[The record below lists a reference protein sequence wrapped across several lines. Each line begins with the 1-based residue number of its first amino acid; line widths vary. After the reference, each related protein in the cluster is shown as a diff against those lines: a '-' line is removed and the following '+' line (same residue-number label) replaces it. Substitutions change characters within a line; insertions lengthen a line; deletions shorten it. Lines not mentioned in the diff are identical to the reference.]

1 MGKGKYAARKLQ
13 DGRQKARWSDRRY
26 NSRVLNLSIKADP
39 LTGAPQARGIV
50 LQKIGVEAK
59 QPNSAIRKCV
69 RIQLIKNG
77 KQVTAFCPGDGA
89 INFIDEHDEVTV
101 ERIGGRLGG
110 AMNLNN
116 SMFAGSTDSVKNLNL
131 PPATSPVRILF
142 MTFCHLASPRCMS
155 VGSLPAIKRH
165 IGL

>member
-26 NSRVLNLSIKADP
+26 NSRALNLSIKADP

-110 AMNLNN
+110 AKGDLSGVRFQVLAVNDVSLHEMVI
-116 SMFAGSTDSVKNLNL
+116 GRREK
-131 PPATSPVRILF
+131 PVR
-142 MTFCHLASPRCMS
+142 
-155 VGSLPAIKRH
+155 
-165 IGL
+165 